1 MKIVQIIE
9 TQKITVILRVAYN
22 DLSCN
27 GLQGGEKRSDVEK
40 IMSDI
45 IFSTFYVVFATSN
58 IFFGEFGE
66 GFCFVPTKQLITFA
80 ANKKFENAGS

>member
-1 MKIVQIIE
+1 
-9 TQKITVILRVAYN
+9 
-22 DLSCN
+22 
-27 GLQGGEKRSDVEK
+27 
-40 IMSDI
+40 MSDI

>member
-1 MKIVQIIE
+1 MKIVQTIE
-9 TQKITVILRVAYN
+9 TQKITVILRVVYN
-22 DLSCN
+22 DLFFKV
-27 GLQGGEKRSDVEK
+27 LQVDEKRSDVEK

-45 IFSTFYVVFATSN
+45 IFSTSYVVFATSN

-80 ANKKFENAGS
+80 ANKKFENASS

>member
-1 MKIVQIIE
+1 MKIVQTIE
-9 TQKITVILRVAYN
+9 TQKITVILRVICN
-22 DLSCN
+22 DLFFRV
-27 GLQGGEKRSDVEK
+27 LQVDEKRSDVET

-45 IFSTFYVVFATSN
+45 IFSTSYVVFATSN

>member
-1 MKIVQIIE
+1 MKIVQTIE
-9 TQKITVILRVAYN
+9 TQKITVILRVVYN
-22 DLSCN
+22 DLFFKV
-27 GLQGGEKRSDVEK
+27 LQVDEKRSDVEE

-45 IFSTFYVVFATSN
+45 IFSTSYVVFATSN